1 MQSFKQA
8 VILAAWACC
17 SSVVADDHNMRPST
31 GYSVDSANFNMRYIP
46 ETDQVEFIVTLKDS
60 GWFGLLPG
68 DTDMT
73 LNADIIAFF
82 AMGDFSSYGDYH
94 ALGH

>member
-1 MQSFKQA
+1 MNA
-8 VILAAWACC
+8 NDI
-17 SSVVADDHNMRPST
+17 DDRNLRPSEA
-31 GYSVDSANFNMRYIP
+31 YAVESAAFNMRYIQ
-46 ETDQVEFIVTLKDS
+46 ETDQVEFMVTLKDG

-82 AMGDFSSYGDYH
+82 AWGDESTYGDYH
-94 ALGH
+94 SIGH

>member
-1 MQSFKQA
+1 MCFT
-8 VILAAWACC
+8 
-17 SSVVADDHNMRPST
+17 SVNADDHLNLRPSDA
-31 GYSVDSANFNMRYIP
+31 YAVDSAGFNMRYIP
-46 ETDQVEFIVTLKDS
+46 ETEQVEFIVTLKDG

-82 AMGDFSSYGDYH
+82 AWGDESDFGDYH
-94 ALGH
+94 SLGRQPPE